1 MLLGLVMDFCEAVNQ
16 EDAPKVE
23 SSVNRLILEET
34 RVIQDDAYFELKSIL
49 DEEIGMEPVTEAQ
62 MNETTRRALQQ
73 TVRSLQYNLSRL
85 LAFDEILQE
94 TTKFRQRAGNLIQSV
109 KTLGYVQG
117 FYFSRQLLM
126 HLVASKQDKLTI
138 ARNQDDDLN
147 DICDEP
153 ESIEQHQNVNR
164 LFNQWQKLIKVYRSG
179 GGSAPGGDDLGD
191 DMDESQDQ
199 IENDELVVTMAHFDV
214 LAECMTKL
222 IAQRPEWI
230 GKDI

>member
-138 ARNQDDDLN
+138 AKNQDDDLN

-153 ESIEQHQNVNR
+153 ESIE
-164 LFNQWQKLIKVYRSG
+164 
-179 GGSAPGGDDLGD
+179 
-191 DMDESQDQ
+191 
-199 IENDELVVTMAHFDV
+199 
-214 LAECMTKL
+214 
-222 IAQRPEWI
+222 
-230 GKDI
+230 